1 MKINYKIT
9 NTKTI
14 FNYEVENVEELEG
27 MGETK
32 ILRLLEKKG
41 EVYFDYSLKNPHNDI
56 IAYMGIIIFYPFIKH
71 NLTFL
76 FPLSD
81 RFVTNLKK
89 LPNFK
94 NLKVN
99 YKPSNYKKYQG
110 EKNLIP
116 MGGGVDSTS
125 VMALY
130 KDAYLYHQIGKEKVN
145 CEEICKKLKM
155 KEKPYVIDTN
165 IKKFVD
171 KPSYTNYI
179 CVFIGSLLIAIDN
192 DVKYILLGTPLSASS
207 SRFRKNKFVYKPSNG
222 FSTKTLIKNLGIT
235 FISPL
240 FGCSELI
247 SSKILVDNGL
257 HDIIVFCDKDE
268 NDRQCNKCDKCF
280 RKNLELYMHNVKY
293 PDNYFNNY
301 KDTQLKYFEETN
313 FKHILLCK
321 DYNFYKKIL
330 PQLANEIKK
339 YNYSTKWC
347 ERIYH
352 KFYTES
358 EEEIYREI
366 LSKLKKYAKIMNEGD
381 VFDLEN
387 YDGNEYHKK
396 IKEGFIN
403 VSKNSSTID
412 RLLKTVLIINIIL
425 IILLIIT

>member
-110 EKNLIP
+110 KKNLIP
-116 MGGGVDSTS
+116 IGGGLDSTS

-130 KDAYLYHQIGKEKVN
+130 KDAYLYHQTGKEKVN

-192 DVKYILLGTPLSASS
+192 NVKYILLGTPLSGSS
-207 SRFRKNKFVYKPSNG
+207 SRFRKNKFVYEPSNG
-222 FSTKTLIKNLGIT
+222 SSTKTLIKNLGIT

-240 FGCSELI
+240 IGCTELI
-247 SSKILVDNGL
+247 SSKIIVDNGL
-257 HDIIVFCDKDE
+257 QDIIVFCDKDE
-268 NDRQCNKCDKCF
+268 NNRKCNKCAKCF

-293 PDNYFNNY
+293 PNNYFNNY
-301 KDTQLKYFEETN
+301 KDTQLEYFKKTKY
-313 FKHILLCK
+313 KHIFLYK

-347 ERIYH
+347 ERIYY
-352 KFYTES
+352 KLYTEN

-366 LSKLKKYAKIMNEGD
+366 LSKLKKYAKIMNED
-381 VFDLEN
+381 DIFELEN

-412 RLLKTVLIINIIL
+412 RLLKTVLTINIIL